1 MLLSSTHT
9 VGLRA
14 TLPQHG
20 VAIDVCARRIDTGKP
35 QLAGGTQVLQQA
47 LLIGNTRLTD
57 VVVRWQATATWG
69 ERITSVLTHSSTITI
84 VNTSFEIIAD
94 INIVMR
100 IGFIYLLIHFLFTTN
115 I

>member
-14 TLPQHG
+14 TLPQQG

-35 QLAGGTQVLQQA
+35 QLAGGAQVLHQA
-47 LLIGNTRLTD
+47 LLIGKSSLSD

-69 ERITSVLTHSSTITI
+69 ERITDTLRAITNTIDRPETITVNNI
-84 VNTSFEIIAD
+84 NTSIGL
-94 INIVMR
+94 INL
-100 IGFIYLLIHFLFTTN
+100 FIRFLSTTN

>member
-1 MLLSSTHT
+1 MISLRITHT

-20 VAIDVCARRIDTGKP
+20 VAIDVCARRIDTRKP

-47 LLIGNTRLTD
+47 LLIGRLTD

-69 ERITSVLTHSSTITI
+69 ERITDKLSAITI
-84 VNTSFEIIAD
+84 DNTRVEIISD
-94 INIVMR
+94 IAKYN
-100 IGFIYLLIHFLFTTN
+100 
-115 I
+115 